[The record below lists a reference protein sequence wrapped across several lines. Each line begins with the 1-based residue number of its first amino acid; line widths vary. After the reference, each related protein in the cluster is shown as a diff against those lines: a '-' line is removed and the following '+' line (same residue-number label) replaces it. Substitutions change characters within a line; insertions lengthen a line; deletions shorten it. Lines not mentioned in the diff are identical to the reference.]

1 MNALR
6 RVLGMFAY
14 YAKWVFDFA
23 EKIRPLA
30 DVEQFPSKRNAL
42 NAFVLLKTESSNS
55 TLQSVDERLP
65 FVVEYDAS
73 DRAISAT

>member
-30 DVEQFPSKRNAL
+30 DVEQFPSKR
-42 NAFVLLKTESSNS
+42 LKCIC
-55 TLQSVDERLP
+55 
-65 FVVEYDAS
+65 VVKN
-73 DRAISAT
+73 

>member
-1 MNALR
+1 MLNNFLQN
-6 RVLGMFAY
+6 V
-14 YAKWVFDFA
+14 
-23 EKIRPLA
+23 
-30 DVEQFPSKRNAL
+30 L